1 MAKLPETENTFE
13 ITTSWLNAFE
23 SAIAAKDMSAVDRL
37 LSQIAIGGTLW
48 LSLGV

>member
-37 LSQIAIGGTLW
+37 FISDGIKPV
-48 LSLGV
+48 S